1 MMGLIKKP
9 KQKDQNGRD
18 AQHKAASSGK
28 SRAKIVGPAPQSAP
42 QIAQILG
49 YGGLL
54 PFIGLGF
61 LSLLPLDML
70 GPALQQNM
78 LEGLLIYAAI
88 ILSFLGGLQWGRL
101 AARARARFEA
111 GFYIWS
117 VVPSLWGWACL
128 WLIDKP
134 EMILLSLIPGFVI
147 SYLVD
152 WQLVRKG
159 RWPHWMAGLRLQL
172 TLVACLMM
180 AATSLVLIFA

>member
-1 MMGLIKKP
+1 MGLIRKP
-9 KQKDQNGRD
+9 KQKSQTAHEGQR
-18 AQHKAASSGK
+18 KAAMSVK
-28 SRAKIVGPAPQSAP
+28 TKAKIIGPAPQSAP
-42 QIAQILG
+42 QIVQMLG
-49 YGGLL
+49 SGGRL

-61 LSLLPLDML
+61 LALLPLDML
-70 GPALQQNM
+70 SSALQQHM

-101 AARARARFEA
+101 AARARGRFET

-128 WLIDKP
+128 WLIEQP
-134 EMILLSLIPGFVI
+134 EMTLSCLIPAFII

-159 RWPHWMAGLRLQL
+159 RWPQWMASLRLQL
-172 TLVACLMM
+172 TLVACVMM
-180 AATSLVLIFA
+180 GATSSVLMIL